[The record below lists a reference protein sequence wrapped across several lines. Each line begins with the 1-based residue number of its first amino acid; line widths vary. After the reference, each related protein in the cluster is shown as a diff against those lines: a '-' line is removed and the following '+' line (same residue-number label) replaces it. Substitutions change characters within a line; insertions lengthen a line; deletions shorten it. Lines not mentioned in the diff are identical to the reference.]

1 MALSSRTYGLLA
13 VLIATVA
20 LSTAGLMTRLI
31 GIDAPTLTFLRGL
44 FGGLFLSFCL
54 LAVYRHRV
62 FGEFRRLGWSGMI
75 ISLVS
80 ATCMILF
87 INALYMTSVAHV
99 SIIFALCPFMAAGLA
114 FLILGEKPSAIAL
127 VASGIALVGI
137 VVMMNG
143 GEGGEL
149 AGDLLALVMT
159 GMMAL
164 WTVLVRRHPQTPA
177 LAGTVVSTMLAA
189 SMIAPFASPSTA
201 SSHDLV
207 VVFLFGVF
215 GFSIGFMLLLI
226 GSRLLSPVE
235 SVLIGSLEAPLAP
248 LWVFLF
254 VGEAPDAYALIG
266 GAIVFAAVCLN
277 VVAPRKA
284 GGRSG
289 DPASNQALE
298 EQRRMLTP

>member
-13 VLIATVA
+13 VFSATVA
-20 LSTAGLMTRLI
+20 LSTAGLMTRLVS
-31 GIDAPTLTFLRGL
+31 IDAPTLTFLRGL
-44 FGGLFLSFCL
+44 IGGLFLFACL
-54 LAVYRHRV
+54 LAMYRGR
-62 FGEFRRLGWSGMI
+62 FLDEFRHLGRSGMI

-87 INALYMTSVAHV
+87 INALYITSVAHV

-114 FLILGEKPSAIAL
+114 FLMLGERPRPVAL
-127 VASGIALVGI
+127 AASGIALVGI
-137 VVMMNG
+137 ALMMNG
-143 GEGGEL
+143 GSEGRL

-164 WTVLVRRHPQTPA
+164 WTVLVRRHQQTPA
-177 LAGTVVSTMLAA
+177 LASTVVSTLIAA
-189 SMIAPFASPSTA
+189 VMIAPFANPFAA
-201 SSHDLV
+201 SSHDLAV
-207 VVFLFGVF
+207 IFVFGVF

-254 VGEAPDAYALIG
+254 VGEAPDAHALAG
-266 GAIVFAAVCLN
+266 GAVVFAAVCLN
-277 VVAPRKA
+277 VFSGRRPAMQAA
-284 GGRSG
+284 GQSCV
-289 DPASNQALE
+289 D
-298 EQRRMLTP
+298 